1 MLGGSMGGS
10 MVHPPIDPREENLM
24 IKERNVF
31 FLALVI
37 T

>member
-1 MLGGSMGGS
+1 